1 VKTVINSDL
10 ITKVKPYFLVVT
22 CWACLY
28 FFVFFLGKDIV
39 EETEFFARGNHA
51 LHSEIIPEPSINC
64 TKVKEVAWREKLF
77 DSTYKFHG
85 DGQKKRRSSKPHKFS
100 EISDVESWTDAQH
113 RVWDEVKVNLYRYG
127 ARAERSKMVRLLRE
141 NVLTDAHVRIYKYCE
156 EEDVFVDE
164 WLDGEGL
171 TNFRVCTKT
180 PNFLARLR
188 LLISIVQSVVD
199 LNKRGIIYLDYKWT
213 QWRQTGRDTKNV
225 THKFKMVDLEVKW
238 FDEWNGWD
246 MLYLI
251 YKPEMEGL
259 VKLWCPSRGVEWC
272 SPYEMLRQSNIEAPS
287 NMTCIE
293 QYGFVHRLL
302 LKRKLP
308 IAGQKSKYKAFQL
321 QSLTFLT
328 EVMLVP
334 GSKMNDLLRKKF
346 KDLKCTWDIPEEV
359 KDEVEDILGT
369 SCDLVNGPTTYDFL
383 MRLKRMEKFLSQ
395 I

>member
-1 VKTVINSDL
+1 
-10 ITKVKPYFLVVT
+10 VVT
-22 CWACLY
+22 CWTCLY
-28 FFVFFLGKDIV
+28 FSVFFLAKNIV
-39 EETEFFARGNHA
+39 EETEFFAQGNHA
-51 LHSEIIPEPSINC
+51 LHAENVPEPSINC
-64 TKVKEVAWREKLF
+64 RKVKEVAWKAQLF
-77 DSTYKFHG
+77 DSRYKFHG
-85 DGQKKRRSSKPHKFS
+85 DGQKKRRSSEPHNFS

-113 RVWDEVKVNLYRYG
+113 KAWDEVKVNLYRYG
-127 ARAERSKMVRLLRE
+127 AKAERSNMVRLLRE

-171 TNFRVCTKT
+171 SNFRVCSRT
-180 PNFLARLR
+180 PNFLARLK

-213 QWRQTGRDTKNV
+213 QWRQIGRDTKDI
-225 THKFKMVDLEVKW
+225 THKLKMVDLEVKW
-238 FDEWNGWD
+238 FEEWNGWD
-246 MLYLI
+246 KLKFI

-259 VKLWCPSRGVEWC
+259 IKLWCPSRGVEWC

-293 QYGFVHRLL
+293 QYGFVHKLL
-302 LKRKLP
+302 RESKLP

-321 QSLTFLT
+321 QSLTFIT

-346 KDLKCTWDIPEEV
+346 ENLKCKWDIPEEV
-359 KDEVEDILGT
+359 KEEVEDILGT
-369 SCDLVNGPTTYDFL
+369 SCDLVNGPTTYELL
-383 MRLKRMEKFLSQ
+383 MRLKKMEKVLSDV
-395 I
+395 